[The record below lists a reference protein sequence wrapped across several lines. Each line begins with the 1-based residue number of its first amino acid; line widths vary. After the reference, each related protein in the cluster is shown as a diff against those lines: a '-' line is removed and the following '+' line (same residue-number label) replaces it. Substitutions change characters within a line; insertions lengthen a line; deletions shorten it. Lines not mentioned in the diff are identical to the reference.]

1 MIQLQSPSGKAKA
14 TINPFGAALAEVL
27 VDGTLIVGAPDQYS
41 GVLLFPW
48 PNRIYEGRWNFA
60 GRELQLP
67 LNESTAALHGLVYD
81 RKFSVASQTDVACSL
96 ALKFEASDGYPFDF
110 ELVANFELTDS
121 SVRVSYTVTNHS
133 SAVAPY
139 ALGFHPYFAATNES
153 KLWIGEQR
161 IEIEEVHLDTTFGP
175 GIQVAKIQ
183 TEIHE
188 ISIES
193 SELDYFHVFTNR
205 YDDPSRLWLAVEPQS
220 APANSLASN
229 EGVLQAQSG
238 VPNQSSVT
246 IRWS

>member
-1 MIQLQSPSGKAKA
+1 MIRLKSLSGKAKA
-14 TINPFGAALAEVL
+14 TINPVGAALAEVL

-48 PNRIYEGRWNFA
+48 PNRIHQGRWNLD
-60 GRELQLP
+60 GHELQLP
-67 LNESTAALHGLVYD
+67 LNEPNAALHGLVFD
-81 RKFSVASQTDVACSL
+81 RELAITSQTASTCSL

-110 ELVANFELTDS
+110 DLVANFELTDS
-121 SVRVSYTVTNHS
+121 SVRVSSTVTNQT

-161 IEIEEVHLDTTFGP
+161 IEIEDVHLDTTFGP
-175 GIQVAKIQ
+175 GIQAAKIQ
-183 TEIHE
+183 TETHE

-205 YDDPSRLWLAVEPQS
+205 YDDPSKLWLAVEPQS

-246 IRWS
+246 IRWA